1 MLNTFFFCDF
11 TVTIVLRSF
20 LRPHISF
27 IETESVRYVYQ
38 PIEQLFLILITN
50 KSSNILEDIETLRL
64 LAKTVQDG
72 CKNVAVGL

>member
-1 MLNTFFFCDF
+1 MRDIFSRRHF
-11 TVTIVLRSF
+11 TVTMVSLSF
-20 LRPHISF
+20 RSF